1 MPNDWIDPPED
12 ALPWGYT
19 IYGEEIEQGELDVRE
34 VEAGRYIKPHEFER
48 YIKDNSRLVN
58 TEELNYE

>member
-34 VEAGRYIKPHEFER
+34 IEAGRYIKPHEFER
-48 YIKDNSRLVN
+48 YIKTIAD
-58 TEELNYE
+58 